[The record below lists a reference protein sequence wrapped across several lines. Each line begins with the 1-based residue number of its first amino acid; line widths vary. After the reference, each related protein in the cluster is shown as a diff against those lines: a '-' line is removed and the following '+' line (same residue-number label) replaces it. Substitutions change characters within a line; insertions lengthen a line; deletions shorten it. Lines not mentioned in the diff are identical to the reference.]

1 MGLIEG
7 KFGRNLMI
15 TSVDAVI
22 NWSRASSLW
31 PMLFGIA

>member
-1 MGLIEG
+1 MGVIEG
-7 KFGRNLMI
+7 RFGKGILV
-15 TSVDAVI
+15 TSVDTIV

>member
-1 MGLIEG
+1 MSLIEG
-7 KFGRNLMI
+7 RFGKSILV
-15 TSVDAVI
+15 TSVDTIV